1 MGRRS
6 VDSKAVSFILL
17 MSVLGNV
24 LFYISSQFGY
34 IGPGVAVDFSHV
46 GVFIAALYGGP
57 AVGFVTGLL
66 AGILPGI
73 VFGPMGLGS
82 WVGLIGLPIGKSLA
96 GLTLGLLYNGLKIN
110 SRKSQSILTFP
121 IVLISYVPECIF
133 MIFYFVS
140 LLPFFVGQGGFAPL
154 VFILPKAWA
163 EIVVIGFLMAALAGN
178 QGFSNFV
185 SNFFIHRKETRTMVQ
200 QS

>member
-1 MGRRS
+1 M
-6 VDSKAVSFILL
+6 DSKVVSFIVM

-34 IGPGVAVDFSHV
+34 IAPGVAVDFSHI

-57 AVGFVTGLL
+57 AIGFVTGLL

-73 VFGPMGLGS
+73 VFGPMGQGS

-96 GLTLGLLYNGLKIN
+96 GLALGSLYHGLKIN
-110 SRKSQSILTFP
+110 QRKRQSILTLP
-121 IVLISYVPECIF
+121 IVLISYIPECIF
-133 MIFYFVS
+133 TIFYFVS
-140 LLPFFVGQGGFAPL
+140 LLPFFVGKGGIAPL

-163 EIVVIGFLMAALAGN
+163 EIVVIGFLMAALVGN

-185 SNFFIHRKETRTMVQ
+185 NNFLIKGKTSQKR
-200 QS
+200 